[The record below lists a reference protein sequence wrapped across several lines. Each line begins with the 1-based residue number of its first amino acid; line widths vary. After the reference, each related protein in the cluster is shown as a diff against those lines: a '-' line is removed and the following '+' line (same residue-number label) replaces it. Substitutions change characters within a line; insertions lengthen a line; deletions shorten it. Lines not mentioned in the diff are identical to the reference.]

1 MAEQHKLFLSSKCRK
16 KRSSWHWE
24 CDNDPE
30 LELYL
35 TPLLLRVPPDVTPP
49 AAAGTGPG
57 LAPAEEEFKGEMSS
71 LAVRACDKR
80 FQALHGHGRLVGARV
95 NCMAVSRSRDSPSLL
110 SHPWTTRGWMP
121 VVFRVVA
128 RQLPTHLIANAV
140 PRALLDL

>member
-1 MAEQHKLFLSSKCRK
+1 MAEQHKLFLSSNCRK
-16 KRSSWHWE
+16 KRSSWRWE

-71 LAVRACDKR
+71 LAVRACDKG
-80 FQALHGHGRLVGARV
+80 FQALHGHGRLGQLHGCEQKQGQPITAVTSKDNQGMDACGV
-95 NCMAVSRSRDSPSLL
+95 WGCGKATAYSFNC
-110 SHPWTTRGWMP
+110 
-121 VVFRVVA
+121 
-128 RQLPTHLIANAV
+128 
-140 PRALLDL
+140 